1 MTEPMP
7 RTALILPGGGARG
20 AYQVGVIKGVLELL
34 QTSRNPFPVIC
45 GTSAGAINAAV
56 MASYASTPTIGLKRL
71 EYFWSNLSCDRI
83 YRTDQWSITK
93 TMLRSMA
100 ALLFGRFGVSAPRS
114 LLDNSPLQSL
124 LSEEM
129 HLHQLPAAI
138 DAGDLDALCINA
150 SGYTTARAISF
161 YQARASQLPWSR
173 SRRAGVPAV
182 LSVDHIL
189 ASAALPF
196 LFPARRL
203 GKQFY
208 GDGGIR
214 MNAPLSPAIHLGA
227 DRLLIIGT
235 REETPI
241 PEPVELPDYP
251 AAGELGGYLLDTIFM
266 DTTRAD
272 LSRLERINDTLA
284 LIPEAQRAN
293 TSLRHIG
300 ALEIKP
306 SRDLSVVTAEHAG
319 NIPRSVR
326 TLLKVIGG
334 WGKDWRMPSYL
345 LFERE
350 YTTHLIELGY
360 QDALAQSA
368 EIMDFMN
375 QP

>member
-1 MTEPMP
+1 MNEPTNK
-7 RTALILPGGGARG
+7 TALVLPGGGARG
-20 AYQVGVIKGVLELL
+20 AYQVGVIKGILELL
-34 QTSRNPFPVIC
+34 GQPRNPFPVIC

-56 MASYASTPTIGLKRL
+56 MASYASDPQQGLKRL
-71 EYFWSNLSCDRI
+71 EYFWSNLTCDRI
-83 YRTDQWSITK
+83 YRTDQWTITK
-93 TMLRSMA
+93 TMARSIA
-100 ALLFGRFGVSAPRS
+100 AMLFGRCGVSAPRS
-114 LLDNSPLQSL
+114 LLDSAPLEGL
-124 LSEEM
+124 LEREM

-138 DAGDLDALCINA
+138 EAGDLDALCINA
-150 SGYTTARAISF
+150 SAYSTARAISF
-161 YQARASQLPWSR
+161 YQAQASQQPWSR
-173 SRRAGVPAV
+173 NRRAGVSAT

-203 GKQFY
+203 GQQFY

-227 DRLLIIGT
+227 NRLLIIGT
-235 REETPI
+235 RDETPI
-241 PEPVELPDYP
+241 PEPAKLPDYP

-272 LSRLERINDTLA
+272 LSRLQRINETLA
-284 LIPEAQRAN
+284 LIPEGQRSASN
-293 TSLRHIG
+293 LRCIE

-306 SRDLSVVTAEHAG
+306 SQDLSAVTAEHAE

-350 YTTHLIELGY
+350 YTTCLIDLGY
-360 QDALAQSA
+360 QDAMAQA
-368 EIMDFMN
+368 DEIITFMT
-375 QP
+375 